1 MYNAGRNKVKAM
13 FYDRSETEDIVNEVG
28 EYEQKPKLICIDWIE
43 LLPQTGREF
52 LQNRKDEHEMTSRF
66 KMRSRKDIEV
76 DDYVE
81 FNGQKAEIIYI
92 APYMGYVSQNRYM
105 EVVVKWQS

>member
-13 FYDRSETEDIVNEVG
+13 FYDRSETEDIVNDVG

-52 LQNRKDEHEMTSRF
+52 IPVSYTHLNRAKTGTR
-66 KMRSRKDIEV
+66 RKNQD
-76 DDYVE
+76 
-81 FNGQKAEIIYI
+81 
-92 APYMGYVSQNRYM
+92 R
-105 EVVVKWQS
+105 